1 MKQTFDT
8 DWKEIVR
15 KGGADLGLDLGPESL
30 DLMAMHARELI
41 RWNKKFNITSIV
53 DPKQMATKHFI
64 DSIAIAPHIPEN
76 ASVLDLGSGG
86 GFPGFPL
93 KVVRPD
99 LRVIMADA
107 SRKRVSFLNFLVR
120 QSGLES
126 VKAIHIRAENLANDE
141 EFAGRFDVVTSRAF
155 TALDRFVTLARP
167 FLAKDGVILAMKGG
181 AVEEEA
187 EGLSGSD
194 YRISLIP
201 YLLPLENHSRNIVQV
216 RPVV

>member
-1 MKQTFDT
+1 
-8 DWKEIVR
+8 
-15 KGGADLGLDLGPESL
+15 
-30 DLMAMHARELI
+30 
-41 RWNKKFNITSIV
+41 
-53 DPKQMATKHFI
+53 
-64 DSIAIAPHIPEN
+64 
-76 ASVLDLGSGG
+76 
-86 GFPGFPL
+86 
-93 KVVRPD
+93 
-99 LRVIMADA
+99 MADA

-181 AVEEEA
+181 AGEEEA
-187 EGLSGSD
+187 GGLSESD

-201 YLLPLENHSRNIVQV
+201 YLLPLENHSRTIVQV

>member
-1 MKQTFDT
+1 MKQTFDNQ
-8 DWKEIVR
+8 WKEIIR
-15 KGGADLGLDLGPESL
+15 KGAGDYGLELGPESL

-53 DPKQMATKHFI
+53 DPKQIATKHFI
-64 DSIAIAPHIPEN
+64 DSIAIAPHVPEN

-99 LRVIMADA
+99 VRVVMADA

-126 VKAIHIRAENLANDE
+126 VRAIHARAEALAKDE
-141 EFAGRFDVVTSRAF
+141 NHAGQFDVVTSRAF
-155 TALDRFVTLARP
+155 TALDRFVSLARP
-167 FLAKDGVILAMKGG
+167 FLSKGGVILAMKGG
-181 AVEEEA
+181 AGEEEA
-187 EGLSGSD
+187 GLLQESE

-201 YLLPLENHSRNIVQV
+201 YLLPLENHSRNIVHV
-216 RPVV
+216 IPVN